1 MGLLQRAVETY
12 DAHQHLV
19 GKNLDGHETLA
30 PICHIVT
37 RADLEITLD
46 ETGSFSQ
53 ARAVDKSEPK
63 ILMPVTA
70 DSGGRTSSPCAH
82 PLCDQLA
89 YVAPYDEKRHPLYV
103 HQLELWTA
111 SLHSHPFLLPILRYV
126 QSGTILED
134 LRESGLIQLDEKGT
148 PTKEKLMIRWRVIG
162 IEGEQCACWTNQ
174 HLFRSFIDWYQESQQ
189 ESAPALDMIT
199 GETAAPAK
207 QHPKGIIPINGNAK
221 LISANDS
228 HNFTYRGRFTNDT
241 QAATVSYLVTPAQ
254 PQSMRQ
260 RKIDGVPAGK
270 SSTKVARL

>member
-103 HQLELWTA
+103 HQLELWAA
-111 SLHSHPFLLPILRYV
+111 SLHSHPFLLPILQTLPRFPPDQNRRSV
-126 QSGTILED
+126 SSPQHILPYAD
-134 LRESGLIQLDEKGT
+134 VLPVRRSN
-148 PTKEKLMIRWRVIG
+148 RWQWQRLS
-162 IEGEQCACWTNQ
+162 CAN
-174 HLFRSFIDWYQESQQ
+174 
-189 ESAPALDMIT
+189 
-199 GETAAPAK
+199 
-207 QHPKGIIPINGNAK
+207 
-221 LISANDS
+221 
-228 HNFTYRGRFTNDT
+228 
-241 QAATVSYLVTPAQ
+241 
-254 PQSMRQ
+254 
-260 RKIDGVPAGK
+260 
-270 SSTKVARL
+270 STKRPSQPRAIVQ